1 MDWNL
6 YRCGRIGHST
16 YAPDE
21 PELREYMH
29 ATASAGQGE
38 LWRCLRCGTFVPGQ
52 PTGTGPATS
61 APVIKR
67 GREIRSELILR
78 VFAVER
84 FLRFLL
90 IGGVA
95 YAIWQFGNSKQSIE
109 KTFNRDLPI
118 VRSTLSQLGF
128 NINHSSLLLELRK
141 ALHISP
147 HTLSLIAVG
156 VALFACVELVES
168 IGLWQARR
176 WGEYFAM
183 VVTSLGLPYEIYEL
197 TLKLGWLKLTLFAIN
212 LALVLYLVVTKRLF
226 GVRGGKRAYEASLR
240 GDSVFDE
247 AAKQAKADGNAK
259 AQADA
264 EAAAAAEAAA
274 QADGDTKAQ
283 ADAGSRARSSAG

>member
-29 ATASAGQGE
+29 ATATAGERE

-52 PTGTGPATS
+52 PTGSGPATS

-78 VFAVER
+78 IFAIER
-84 FLRFLL
+84 FFRFLL
-90 IGGVA
+90 IGAVA
-95 YAIWQFGNSKQSIE
+95 YAIWQFGNSKLSIE
-109 KTFNRDLPI
+109 HIFNRDLPI

-128 NINHSSLLLELRK
+128 NINHSSLLLELQRV
-141 ALHISP
+141 LHISP

-156 VALFACVELVES
+156 VGLFAFVELIEA

-197 TLKLGWLKLTLFAIN
+197 TLKFGWVKLTLFAIN
-212 LALVLYLVVTKRLF
+212 LALVLYLVLSKRLF
-226 GVRGGKRAYEASLR
+226 GVRGGKRAYEAALR
-240 GDSVFDE
+240 SDSVFDE
-247 AAKQAKADGNAK
+247 CARQAKAAGDEK
-259 AQADA
+259 AQATA

-274 QADGDTKAQ
+274 QADGEGKAQ
-283 ADAGSRARSSAG
+283 ADADSRARSSAG